1 MNPLYAP
8 MPRSVLVDGKEYV
21 LRWDAQT
28 ALRILAAFEDDAL
41 ADVEKQGVML
51 RLLYPVTPPD
61 LAEAARLAV
70 RFLNCGDKPEGADGP
85 RLYSFS
91 HDAAMIYAA
100 LRRSHGVDAAAPMHW
115 YQFAA
120 LFMDIGADT
129 LFARV
134 VYLRRQRQC
143 GRLTAEERRALAAL
157 GETARLPQRATPEE
171 RQAQA
176 RFFAAL
182 GAPGGKSARKGE
194 GDDRTG

>member
-8 MPRSVLVDGKEYV
+8 LPRSVSVGGREYAI
-21 LRWDAQT
+21 RWDAQT

-51 RLLYPVTPPD
+51 RLLYPEVPPD
-61 LAEAARLAV
+61 AAAAARLAV
-70 RFLNCGDKPEGADGP
+70 RFLNCGDEPEQADGP

-100 LRRSHGVDAAAPMHW
+100 LRRSHGVNAAEPMHW

-143 GRLTAEERRALAAL
+143 GRLTADERRALAAL
-157 GETARLPQRATPEE
+157 GETARLPARAMPEE
-171 RQAQA
+171 RRAEA
-176 RFFAAL
+176 RFFGAL
-182 GAPGGKSARKGE
+182 GAQRGKGE
-194 GDDRTG
+194 GDDRAG

>member
-8 MPRSVLVDGKEYV
+8 LPRSAVIGGEEYSI
-21 LRWDAQT
+21 RWDAQT

-51 RLLYPVTPPD
+51 RLFYPVLPPD
-61 LAEAARLAV
+61 LSEAARLAV
-70 RFLNCGDKPEGADGP
+70 RFLNCGEEPERADGP

-91 HDAAMIYAA
+91 HDAALIYAA
-100 LRRSHGVDAAAPMHW
+100 LKRSHGVDGAAPMHW

-134 VYLRRQRQC
+134 VYLRRQRRM
-143 GRLTAEERRALAAL
+143 GKLTADERRALAAL
-157 GETARLPQRATPEE
+157 GETAALPERETPEE
-171 RQAQA
+171 RAASA

-182 GAPGGKSARKGE
+182 GARKGE
-194 GDDRTG
+194 SDDKTG